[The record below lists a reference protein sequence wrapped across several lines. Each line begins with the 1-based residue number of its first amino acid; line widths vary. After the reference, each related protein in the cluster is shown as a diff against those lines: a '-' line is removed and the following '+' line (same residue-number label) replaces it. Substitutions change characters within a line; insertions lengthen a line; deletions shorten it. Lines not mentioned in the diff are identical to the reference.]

1 MITLGLPIDL
11 RAIRDEL
18 RLHSLGQRDLRTK
31 LLPTMAIPRMHQ
43 LPGRPVWIHVISR
56 CVRKAYLC
64 GGRDG
69 KWDHRRQW
77 VEDRLKELSG
87 VFAVEVAAYAV
98 MSNHVHA
105 VVRMLPE
112 GASAW
117 SAREVVERWLSVF
130 GKNADRMAVNG
141 HRDPIIEHLAQDAAW
156 VTERRARLADLS
168 WFMRAF
174 KEPIARRANA
184 EEDCSGRFWEGRY
197 VSVPLLD
204 HAAVVAC
211 MAYVD
216 LNPVRARMAPTPE
229 ASHFTSVKARVRARQ
244 RHRAVTRV
252 RAQVAAGETTA
263 EQAATTLKRA
273 GIAEESVAAAAN
285 SAEAGSFV
293 APITRC
299 QRTHDGQILSSFELS
314 VDDYL
319 TLVDLTGRVLRPDK
333 RGAIDP
339 RLPALLTRLDLKLDA
354 WIATMTGWRQMHGR
368 ALGQRAVRDEMAEQH
383 GLRWIKNRCPLF
395 VQRAAS

>member
-1 MITLGLPIDL
+1 M
-11 RAIRDEL
+11 
-18 RLHSLGQRDLRTK
+18 
-31 LLPTMAIPRMHQ
+31 
-43 LPGRPVWIHVISR
+43 
-56 CVRKAYLC
+56 
-64 GGRDG
+64 
-69 KWDHRRQW
+69 
-77 VEDRLKELSG
+77 SG

-105 VVRMLPE
+105 VVRMSPD
-112 GASAW
+112 GAAAW

-130 GKNADRMAVNG
+130 GKNADRMVVNG
-141 HRDPIIEHLAQDAAW
+141 QRDPIIDQLAQDTDW
-156 VTERRARLADLS
+156 VDQRRARLANLS

-174 KEPIARRANA
+174 KEPLARRANA
-184 EEDCSGRFWEGRY
+184 EDDCSGRFWEGRY
-197 VSVPLLD
+197 TSVPLLD

-211 MAYVD
+211 MTYVD

-229 ASHFTSVKARVRARQ
+229 SSHFTSVKARVRARQ

-263 EQAATTLKRA
+263 EQAAVTLKRA
-273 GIAEESVAAAAN
+273 GIAEELVADAAT
-285 SAEAGSFV
+285 SAEAGGFV
-293 APITRC
+293 ASIVRC
-299 QRTHDGQILSSFELS
+299 QRTHEGQAVSSFELS

-339 RLPALLTRLDLKLDA
+339 RLPAMLARLDLKLDA

-368 ALGQRAVRDEMAEQH
+368 ALGHRAVRDEMAEHH
-383 GLRWIKNRCPLF
+383 GLRWIRNRCFLF
-395 VQRAAS
+395 AQRAAS

>member
-1 MITLGLPIDL
+1 MATP
-11 RAIRDEL
+11 RIR
-18 RLHSLGQRDLRTK
+18 
-31 LLPTMAIPRMHQ
+31 Q

-69 KWDHRRQW
+69 RWDHRRQW
-77 VEDRLKELSG
+77 VEDRLRELSG

-105 VVRMLPE
+105 VVRMSPD

-117 SAREVVERWLSVF
+117 SDREVVERWLTIF

-141 HRDPIIEHLAQDAAW
+141 LRDPIIELLAQDSAW
-156 VTERRARLADLS
+156 VAERRARLADLS

-174 KEPIARRANA
+174 KEPIARRANV
-184 EEDCSGRFWEGRY
+184 EDDCTGRFWEGRY
-197 VSVPLLD
+197 TSVPLLD

-216 LNPVRARMAPTPE
+216 LNPVRARIASSPE
-229 ASHFTSVKARVRARQ
+229 LSSFTSVRARVGARQ
-244 RHRAVTRV
+244 RHRAVKRV
-252 RAQVAAGETTA
+252 RAQVAAGEATA
-263 EQAATTLKRA
+263 EQSVAILKHA
-273 GIAEESVAAAAN
+273 GIDEYSAAAA
-285 SAEAGSFV
+285 SISDEAGGFV
-293 APITRC
+293 APIARC
-299 QRTHDGQILSSFELS
+299 QRGHNGQVLSSFELS

-339 RLPALLTRLDLKLDA
+339 RLPALLSRLDLKLDA

-368 ALGQRAVRDEMAEQH
+368 AIGTRAARDVAAKHH
-383 GLRWIKNRCPLF
+383 GLRWIRNRCALF
-395 VQRAAS
+395 AERLAS

>member
-1 MITLGLPIDL
+1 
-11 RAIRDEL
+11 
-18 RLHSLGQRDLRTK
+18 
-31 LLPTMAIPRMHQ
+31 MAIPRIRQ

-64 GGRDG
+64 GGRNG

-77 VEDRLKELSG
+77 VEDRLRDLSG

-105 VVRMLPE
+105 VVRMSPE
-112 GASAW
+112 SAAAW
-117 SAREVVERWLSVF
+117 PAREVVERWLSVF

-141 HRDPIIEHLAQDAAW
+141 QRDPIITRLAQDADW
-156 VTERRARLADLS
+156 VAVRRARLADLS
-168 WFMRAF
+168 WLMRAF

-184 EEDCSGRFWEGRY
+184 EDDCSGRFWEGRY
-197 VSVPLLD
+197 SSVPLLD

-216 LNPVRARMAPTPE
+216 LNPVRARIAQTPE
-229 ASHFTSVKARVRARQ
+229 TSPFTSVRARVVARQ

-252 RAQVAAGETTA
+252 RAMVATGEVSA
-263 EQAATTLKRA
+263 EQATATLKGA
-273 GIAEESVAAAAN
+273 GVAADGIAAAAV
-285 SAEAGSFV
+285 SAEAGGFV
-293 APITRC
+293 TPIVRC
-299 QRTHDGQILSSFELS
+299 QRSHDGHVLSSFELS

-319 TLVDLTGRVLRPDK
+319 TLVDLTGRLLRPDK

-339 RLPALLTRLDLKLDA
+339 RLPALLSRLDLKLEA

-368 ALGQRAVRDEMAEQH
+368 ALGHRAIRDEMAQRH

-395 VQRAAS
+395 RQRVAS

>member
-1 MITLGLPIDL
+1 
-11 RAIRDEL
+11 
-18 RLHSLGQRDLRTK
+18 
-31 LLPTMAIPRMHQ
+31 MAIPRMYQ
-43 LPGRPVWIHVISR
+43 LSGRPVWIHAISR

-105 VVRMLPE
+105 VVRMSPE
-112 GASAW
+112 GSFAW

-130 GKNADRMAVNG
+130 GKNADRMVVNG
-141 HRDPIIEHLAQDAAW
+141 QRDLIITQFAQDAVW
-156 VTERRARLADLS
+156 VAERRARLADLS

-184 EEDCSGRFWEGRY
+184 EDDCSGRFWEGRFA
-197 VSVPLLD
+197 SVPLLD

-229 ASHFTSVKARVRARQ
+229 ASCFTSVKARVGARQ

-252 RAQVAAGETTA
+252 QAKVAAGEATP
-263 EQAATTLKRA
+263 EQAAATLKRA
-273 GIAEESVAAAAN
+273 GVAEESIPAAAV
-285 SAEAGSFV
+285 SHEAGNFL
-293 APITRC
+293 APILRC
-299 QRTHDGQILSSFELS
+299 QRTHDGQVVSSFELS
-314 VDDYL
+314 VDEYL

-339 RLPALLTRLDLKLDA
+339 RLPALLARLDLKLDA

-368 ALGQRAVRDEMAEQH
+368 ALGHRAARDEIAGHH
-383 GLRWIKNRCPLF
+383 GLRWIRNCCPLF
-395 VQRAAS
+395 ATRAAS

>member
-1 MITLGLPIDL
+1 
-11 RAIRDEL
+11 
-18 RLHSLGQRDLRTK
+18 
-31 LLPTMAIPRMHQ
+31 MAIPRMHQ
-43 LPGRPVWIHVISR
+43 FPGRPVWIHVISR

-69 KWDHRRQW
+69 KWDHRRKW
-77 VEDRLKELSG
+77 VEDRLEELAG

-105 VVRMLPE
+105 VVRMSPE
-112 GASAW
+112 VACAW

-141 HRDPIIEHLAQDAAW
+141 QRDPIITQLVQDAAW
-156 VTERRARLADLS
+156 VAERRSRLADLS

-184 EEDCSGRFWEGRY
+184 EDDCSGRFWEGRY
-197 VSVPLLD
+197 TSVPLLD

-216 LNPVRARMAPTPE
+216 LNPVRARMTPTPE
-229 ASHFTSVKARVRARQ
+229 ASRFTSVKARVGARQ

-252 RAQVAAGETTA
+252 RAMVAAGEVTA
-263 EQAATTLKRA
+263 EQADASLKRA
-273 GIAEESVAAAAN
+273 GLDPSTAQESIDAAAV
-285 SAEAGSFV
+285 SAEAGGFV
-293 APITRC
+293 APVARC
-299 QRTHDGQILSSFELS
+299 QRTHNGQVLSSFELS

-319 TLVDLTGRVLRPDK
+319 TLVDLTGRVLRPNK

-339 RLPALLTRLDLKLDA
+339 RLPALLSRLDLKLDA

-368 ALGQRAVRDEMAEQH
+368 ALGHRAMRDEMAARH
-383 GLRWIKNRCPLF
+383 GLRWIRNRCPLF
-395 VQRAAS
+395 AQQAAS

>member
-1 MITLGLPIDL
+1 
-11 RAIRDEL
+11 
-18 RLHSLGQRDLRTK
+18 
-31 LLPTMAIPRMHQ
+31 MAIPRMRQ

-130 GKNADRMAVNG
+130 GKNADRMVVNG
-141 HRDPIIEHLAQDAAW
+141 QRDPIIDQLAQDAAW
-156 VTERRARLADLS
+156 VAERRARLADLS
-168 WFMRAF
+168 WLMRAF

-184 EEDCSGRFWEGRY
+184 EDDCSGRFWEGRFA
-197 VSVPLLD
+197 SVPLLD

-229 ASHFTSVKARVRARQ
+229 ASHFTSVKARVRARH

-252 RAQVAAGETTA
+252 RAQIAAGEATA
-263 EQAATTLKRA
+263 EQAAAALKRA
-273 GIAEESVAAAAN
+273 GIAEESVAD
-285 SAEAGSFV
+285 SATATDSAVAGSFV
-293 APITRC
+293 APMTRC
-299 QRTHDGQILSSFELS
+299 QRTHDGQVVSSFELS

-339 RLPALLTRLDLKLDA
+339 RLPALLTRLDVKLDA

-368 ALGQRAVRDEMAEQH
+368 GLGHRAARDEMAEHH
-383 GLRWIKNRCPLF
+383 GLRWIRNRCALF
-395 VQRAAS
+395 VQRVAS

>member
-1 MITLGLPIDL
+1 
-11 RAIRDEL
+11 
-18 RLHSLGQRDLRTK
+18 
-31 LLPTMAIPRMHQ
+31 MAIPRIQQ

-77 VEDRLKELSG
+77 VEDRLRELSG

-105 VVRMLPE
+105 VVRMSPD
-112 GASAW
+112 GAAAW
-117 SAREVVERWLSVF
+117 SAREVVERWLAIF
-130 GKNADRMAVNG
+130 GRHADRMAVNG
-141 HRDPIIEHLAQDAAW
+141 RREPIIELLANDATW
-156 VTERRARLADLS
+156 VAERRARLADLS

-174 KEPIARRANA
+174 KEPIARRANV
-184 EEDCSGRFWEGRY
+184 EDDCSGRFWEGRY
-197 VSVPLLD
+197 TSVPLLD
-204 HAAVVAC
+204 LAAVVAC

-216 LNPVRARMAPTPE
+216 LNPVRARIAPTPE
-229 ASHFTSVKARVRARQ
+229 ASTFTSVRARVGARQ
-244 RHRAVTRV
+244 RHRAVKRV
-252 RAQVAAGETTA
+252 HAQVAAGEATA
-263 EQAATTLKRA
+263 EQAAATLKHA
-273 GIAEESVAAAAN
+273 GINEHSVGAAAI
-285 SAEAGSFV
+285 SDEAGGFV
-293 APITRC
+293 APIARC
-299 QRTHDGQILSSFELS
+299 QRTHEGKILSSFELS

-339 RLPALLTRLDLKLDA
+339 RLPSLLSRLDLKLDA

-368 ALGQRAVRDEMAEQH
+368 AVGHRAARDVAAKDH
-383 GLRWIKNRCPLF
+383 GLRWIRNRCALF
-395 VQRAAS
+395 AERAAS